1 MLAGMSIPKVGDVFA
16 LPLRAGGFGAC
27 QVIAD
32 HGDTIELMGFAPIFD
47 AAPTL
52 AQVLTSPPLELTHH
66 FHKGGIERTRVAK
79 APMPS
84 TQHRGTWLQSFD
96 QWRDF

>member
-1 MLAGMSIPKVGDVFA
+1 
-16 LPLRAGGFGAC
+16 
-27 QVIAD
+27 
-32 HGDTIELMGFAPIFD
+32 MGFAPIFD

-52 AQVLTSPPLELTHH
+52 AQVLASPPLELTHH